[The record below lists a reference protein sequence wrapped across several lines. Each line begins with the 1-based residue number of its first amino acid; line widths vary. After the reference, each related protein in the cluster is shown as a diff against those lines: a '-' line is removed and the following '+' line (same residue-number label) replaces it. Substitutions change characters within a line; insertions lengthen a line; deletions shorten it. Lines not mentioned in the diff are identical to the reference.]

1 MIFEDEGGKGDRWKG
16 TSLEDQAVGLG
27 RVRMLERESVQ
38 ITVCWAKGTRKHMC
52 APADL
57 TVKVRESKCQLLRKG
72 RRVRKTEKRRKKNV
86 TKSRVEGA
94 ENVSQK
100 QGLMPRLG
108 GHGKAAGRARAG
120 NFEVGLP
127 RVWGGGDWLAA
138 VGRSAP
144 PKTTLCSV
152 MLLWQNKVP
161 GGWYICKG

>member
-38 ITVCWAKGTRKHMC
+38 ITVCWAKGTRKHTC

-72 RRVRKTEKRRKKNV
+72 RRVRKTEKRKKNV